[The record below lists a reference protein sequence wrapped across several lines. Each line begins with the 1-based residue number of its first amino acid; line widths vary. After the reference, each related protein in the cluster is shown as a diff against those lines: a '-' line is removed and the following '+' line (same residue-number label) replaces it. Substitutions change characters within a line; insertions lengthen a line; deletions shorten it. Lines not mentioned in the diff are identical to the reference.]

1 MKVLFL
7 FIASALAASLHV
19 PAQASRGLPAD
30 IETLDQLWQQY
41 NMSCKQGNQ
50 NACELK
56 DTYQRI
62 IKQNFPNA
70 VPAMC
75 PDNIRRGWFKTGREG
90 WPLVAKCFSGSNQ
103 SKRRDLNSHHEKGTQ
118 TLDDLVIYFTYTA
131 KC

>member
-7 FIASALAASLHV
+7 FIASALVASLHV

-75 PDNIRRGWFKTGREG
+75 PDNIRRVWFKTGREG
-90 WPLVAKCFSGSNQ
+90 MAAGCQMF
-103 SKRRDLNSHHEKGTQ
+103 
-118 TLDDLVIYFTYTA
+118 
-131 KC
+131 